1 MARIDSLIDAV
12 ACSED
17 VKHSK
22 PHRDICSAA
31 VQKLGNI
38 APDRMIAVGDT
49 RYDAEA
55 AGKINIRT
63 IGLLC
68 GGGNREELHRAGC
81 VAMYKDPGDLLEH
94 YDSSPLQ

>member
-1 MARIDSLIDAV
+1 MARIDDLIDAV

-17 VKHSK
+17 VERSK

-31 VQKLGNI
+31 VEKLGDI
-38 APDRMIAVGDT
+38 APDRVIAIGDT

-55 AGKINIRT
+55 AAKIHVRT

-68 GGGNREELHRAGC
+68 GGGNRDELQAGC
-81 VAMYKDPGDLLEH
+81 IAIYKDPADLLEQ
-94 YDSSPLQ
+94 YDRSPLK